1 MSRTE
6 ASAVGS
12 NGPLAP
18 SGVPRSEPR
27 SRERSFRGFPA
38 CGGIAIGP
46 AYCIHEHEADLSG
59 RPIRPDEA
67 EAELE
72 RLRRATARSLAQL
85 AKLRTRLTLLPD
97 ESEREIAP
105 LIDAYRQMLN
115 SSRLL
120 RGMQRRITDGLV
132 SAELAVRDEVQ
143 LAAGRLLALPEED
156 GASLL
161 RRAGE
166 VEEIGRRLTR
176 NLAEAPFLAL
186 GNMPRGAILVADRLR
201 PADVALI
208 DPTRVAGVVTDEG
221 GAADHTAIML
231 CAMGIPAVIAAS
243 GIKQAAHDG
252 HFVVIDGNDGV
263 ATLDPSRATRA
274 EARKGVALHAS
285 ERQRLARLRRLP
297 ARLASGEAVELQS
310 NLELPAELP
319 LVIQSGATGIGL
331 LRSEF
336 LFIAAEELPDEAA
349 QTAAY
354 AGIVRTMGG
363 DTTTI
368 RLLDWGGEK
377 ESAAMERAGV
387 GPREPEA
394 NPALGLRGLRL
405 LLAHPELLETQF
417 AAILIAS
424 LAGPVRVMLP
434 MVTNIAEFRA
444 ARDVYERVARRL
456 RRRGQKLPQKLPPLG
471 AMIETPGAALMAE
484 FFALEADFLS
494 IGTND
499 LTMYAL
505 AVDRAS
511 SEVASLYDPVHPA
524 VLRLIAGTTE
534 AALRLR
540 KPVSICGEIAGNP
553 RLAPLLL
560 GLGLRSF
567 SMNAS
572 ALPRVKQAIRAV
584 SLEECVRLARHILEE
599 SDPARIATLLAAST

>member
-6 ASAVGS
+6 ALVSGR
-12 NGPLAP
+12 GEP
-18 SGVPRSEPR
+18 SRPEPK
-27 SRERSFRGFPA
+27 SRERVFRGHPA

-46 AYCIHEHEADLSG
+46 AYCTHEHEADHAG
-59 RPIRPDEA
+59 RSIERNEI

-72 RLRRATARSLAQL
+72 RLRRATERSLAQI
-85 AKLRTRLTLLPD
+85 AKLRARLTLLPD

-120 RGMQRRITDGLV
+120 RGMQRRIGEGLV
-132 SAELAVRDEVQ
+132 SAELAVAEEVK

-156 GASLL
+156 GASLV

-166 VEEIGRRLTR
+166 VEEIGRRLIR
-176 NLAEAPFLAL
+176 NLAEAPFRALA
-186 GNMPRGAILVADRLR
+186 NMPRGAILVADRLR
-201 PADVALI
+201 PADVAML
-208 DPTRVAGVVTDEG
+208 DPTRVAGVVIDEG
-221 GAADHTAIML
+221 GASDHTAIVL
-231 CAMGIPAVIAAS
+231 CALGIPAVIAAAGMS
-243 GIKQAAHDG
+243 EAAHDG
-252 HFVVIDGNDGV
+252 QFVVIDGNVGI
-263 ATLDPSRATRA
+263 ATLDPSRETRA
-274 EARKGVALHAS
+274 EARRGVALHAS

-319 LVIQSGATGIGL
+319 LIVQSGASGIGL
-331 LRSEF
+331 VRSEF
-336 LFIAAEELPDEAA
+336 LFLATEELPDEAT
-349 QTAAY
+349 QVAAY
-354 AGIVRTMGG
+354 AGIVKTMAG
-363 DTTTI
+363 DVTTI

-387 GPREPEA
+387 GPREREA

-405 LLAHPELLETQF
+405 LFAHPELLETQF
-417 AAILIAS
+417 AAILTSS
-424 LAGPVRVMLP
+424 LKGPVRVMLP
-434 MVTNIAEFRA
+434 MVTNIDEFRA
-444 ARDVYERVARRL
+444 ARDVYERIGRRL
-456 RRRGQKLPQKLPPLG
+456 RRRGVKLPAKLPPLG
-471 AMIETPGAALMAE
+471 AMIETPGAALMADL
-484 FFALEADFLS
+484 FALEADFLS

-511 SEVASLYDPVHPA
+511 SEVAGLYDPVHPA
-524 VLRLIAGTTE
+524 VLRLIAETTE

-540 KPVSICGEIAGNP
+540 KPVSICGEMAGNP
-553 RLAPLLL
+553 KLAPLLL

-584 SLEECVRLARHILEE
+584 TLDECVRLARRVMEE
-599 SDPARIATLLAAST
+599 SDPARIAALVNG

>member
-1 MSRTE
+1 MNRTE
-6 ASAVGS
+6 APEGAS
-12 NGPLAP
+12 
-18 SGVPRSEPR
+18 SGLLTPADPQRSEAR
-27 SRERSFRGFPA
+27 TRERVFRGHAA
-38 CGGIAIGP
+38 CAGVAIGP
-46 AYCIHEHEADLSG
+46 AFCTYEHEPNLSG
-59 RPIRPDEA
+59 RRIERDEV
-67 EAELE
+67 EEELV
-72 RLRRATARSLAQL
+72 RLSRAVERSLAQL
-85 AKLRTRLTLLPD
+85 AKLRARLTLLPD

-120 RGMQRRITDGLV
+120 RGMQRRISDGLV
-132 SAELAVRDEVQ
+132 SAELAVGEEVK

-166 VEEIGRRLTR
+166 VEEIGRRLLR
-176 NLAEAPFLAL
+176 NLAEAPFRAL
-186 GNMPRGAILVADRLR
+186 GDMPRGAILVADRLR

-221 GAADHTAIML
+221 GAADHTAIIL
-231 CAMGIPAVIAAS
+231 CALGIPSIISAA
-243 GIKQAAHDG
+243 GITQAAHDG
-252 HFVVIDGNDGV
+252 HFVVVDGNSGI
-263 ATLDPSRATRA
+263 ATLDPSRNTRA
-274 EARKGVALHAS
+274 EARRGVALHAS
-285 ERQRLARLRRLP
+285 ERQRLSRLRRLP
-297 ARLASGEAVELQS
+297 AKLASGEAVELQS

-319 LVIQSGATGIGL
+319 LVVQSGATGIGL
-331 LRSEF
+331 VRSEF
-336 LFIAAEELPDEAA
+336 LFIATDELPDEAA

-354 AGIVRTMGG
+354 AGIVKTMAG

-387 GPREPEA
+387 GPREREA

-417 AAILIAS
+417 AAILTSSIK
-424 LAGPVRVMLP
+424 GPVRVMLP
-434 MVTNIAEFRA
+434 MVTNISEFRT
-444 ARDVYERVARRL
+444 AREVYERIGRRL
-456 RRRGQKLPQKLPPLG
+456 RRRGVKLPQKLPPLG
-471 AMIETPGAALMAE
+471 AMVETPGAALMADA
-484 FFALEADFLS
+484 FALEADFLS

-505 AVDRAS
+505 AVDRGS
-511 SEVASLYDPVHPA
+511 SEVASLYDPIHPA
-524 VLRLIAGTTE
+524 VLRLIAETTE

-540 KPVSICGEIAGNP
+540 KPVSICGEMAGNP

-584 SLEECVRLARHILEE
+584 TLDECVRLARRVMDE
-599 SDPARIATLLAAST
+599 SDPVKIAALVNG

>member
-1 MSRTE
+1 
-6 ASAVGS
+6 
-12 NGPLAP
+12 
-18 SGVPRSEPR
+18 
-27 SRERSFRGFPA
+27 
-38 CGGIAIGP
+38 
-46 AYCIHEHEADLSG
+46 
-59 RPIRPDEA
+59 
-67 EAELE
+67 
-72 RLRRATARSLAQL
+72 
-85 AKLRTRLTLLPD
+85 
-97 ESEREIAP
+97 
-105 LIDAYRQMLN
+105 
-115 SSRLL
+115 
-120 RGMQRRITDGLV
+120 
-132 SAELAVRDEVQ
+132 
-143 LAAGRLLALPEED
+143 
-156 GASLL
+156 
-161 RRAGE
+161 
-166 VEEIGRRLTR
+166 
-176 NLAEAPFLAL
+176 
-186 GNMPRGAILVADRLR
+186 
-201 PADVALI
+201 
-208 DPTRVAGVVTDEG
+208 
-221 GAADHTAIML
+221 
-231 CAMGIPAVIAAS
+231 
-243 GIKQAAHDG
+243 
-252 HFVVIDGNDGV
+252 
-263 ATLDPSRATRA
+263 
-274 EARKGVALHAS
+274 
-285 ERQRLARLRRLP
+285 
-297 ARLASGEAVELQS
+297 
-310 NLELPAELP
+310 
-319 LVIQSGATGIGL
+319 
-331 LRSEF
+331 
-336 LFIAAEELPDEAA
+336 
-349 QTAAY
+349 
-354 AGIVRTMGG
+354 
-363 DTTTI
+363 
-368 RLLDWGGEK
+368 
-377 ESAAMERAGV
+377 MERAGV

>member
-1 MSRTE
+1 MNRTDAPEGVGSGAARTE
-6 ASAVGS
+6 QG
-12 NGPLAP
+12 
-18 SGVPRSEPR
+18 RI
-27 SRERSFRGFPA
+27 RERIFRGHPA

-46 AYCIHEHEADLSG
+46 AYCTHEHEADQSG
-59 RPIRPDEA
+59 RALKPEEVEDEIG
-67 EAELE
+67 
-72 RLRRATARSLAQL
+72 RLTRATERSLAQL
-85 AKLRTRLTLLPD
+85 AKLRARLTLLPD

-105 LIDAYRQMLN
+105 LIDAYRQMLG

-120 RGMQRRITDGLV
+120 RGIHRRITDGLV
-132 SAELAVRDEVQ
+132 SAELAVGEEVR

-166 VEEIGRRLTR
+166 VEEIGRRLIR
-176 NLAEAPFLAL
+176 NLAEVPFRAL
-186 GNMPRGAILVADRLR
+186 GDMPRGAILIADRLR

-208 DPTRVAGVVTDEG
+208 DPTRVAGVATDEG

-231 CAMGIPAVIAAS
+231 CALGIPSVIAAA
-243 GIKQAAHDG
+243 GVAEAARDG
-252 HFVVIDGNDGV
+252 HFVVIDGNAGT
-263 ATLDPSRATRA
+263 ATLDPSRVTRA
-274 EARKGVALHAS
+274 EARRGVAQHAS

-319 LVIQSGATGIGL
+319 LVVQSGASGIGL

-336 LFIAAEELPDEAA
+336 LFIATEQLPDEAA
-349 QTAAY
+349 QATAY
-354 AGIVRTMGG
+354 AGIVKTMAG
-363 DTTTI
+363 DVTTI

-387 GPREPEA
+387 GPREREA

-417 AAILIAS
+417 AAILAAS

-434 MVTNIAEFRA
+434 MVTNIGEFRT
-444 ARDVYERVARRL
+444 AREAYERVGRRL
-456 RRRGQKLPQKLPPLG
+456 RRRGVKLPQKLPPLG
-471 AMIETPGAALMAE
+471 AMIETPGAALMADV
-484 FFALEADFLS
+484 FALEADFLS

-505 AVDRAS
+505 AVDRGS
-511 SEVASLYDPVHPA
+511 SEVAGLYDPVHPA
-524 VLRLIAGTTE
+524 VLRLIGETTE

-540 KPVSICGEIAGNP
+540 KPVSICGEMAGNP
-553 RLAPLLL
+553 KLAPLLL

-584 SLEECVRLARHILEE
+584 SLDECVRLARRVLEE
-599 SDPARIATLLAAST
+599 SDSVRIAALLHA